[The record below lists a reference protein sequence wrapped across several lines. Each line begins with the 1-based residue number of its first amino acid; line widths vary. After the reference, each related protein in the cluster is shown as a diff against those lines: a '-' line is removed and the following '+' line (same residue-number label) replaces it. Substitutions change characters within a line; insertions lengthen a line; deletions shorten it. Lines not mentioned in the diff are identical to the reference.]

1 MRETTPYRTTA
12 RRTDMQL
19 HIVGVRHHITDPAKM
34 QLFLDTATRRRLVM
48 MCEPSNQYDPDAIGV
63 YDNTQSELSLVAYIS
78 KDDLPKSH
86 RLLDKLHATMLP
98 LKALGIQPGR
108 HTTLL
113 AYPCRGTEMVMDI
126 EDETALAP
134 TYGKPSG
141 PADVFAGVEAA
152 LPNIPLERKLQ
163 IYDDDCYKRDYLGC
177 PIPQGYMSS
186 LRQSIERDTYG
197 IRQHPAA
204 EAPININGQAVIGN
218 NGEAKYLADGR
229 QRQ

>member
-1 MRETTPYRTTA
+1 MQDTSPYHTT

-19 HIVGVRHHITDPAKM
+19 HIVGVRHHITDPAEM
-34 QLFLDTATRRRLVM
+34 QRFLDTAGSRRLFM
-48 MCEPSNQYDPDAIGV
+48 MCEPSNPYDPDAIGV

-78 KDDLPKSH
+78 RDDLPKSH

-126 EDETALAP
+126 EDDTPPAP
-134 TYGKPSG
+134 AYGKPSSSS
-141 PADVFAGVEAA
+141 DVFEGVEAA
-152 LPNIPLERKLQ
+152 LPNIPIERKLQ
-163 IYDDDCYKRDYLGC
+163 IYDDDCYKRDCLGC
-177 PIPQGYMSS
+177 QIPQGYMSS

-197 IRQHPAA
+197 IRQRPAA
-204 EAPININGQAVIGN
+204 GAPINVNGQAVIGN

-229 QRQ
+229 QQQQ